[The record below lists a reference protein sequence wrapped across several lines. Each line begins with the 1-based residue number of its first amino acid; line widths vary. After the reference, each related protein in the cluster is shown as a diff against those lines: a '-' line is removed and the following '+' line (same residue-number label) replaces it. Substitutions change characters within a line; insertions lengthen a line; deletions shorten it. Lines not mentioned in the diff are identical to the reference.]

1 MKKIITVLMS
11 IMIILAVP
19 SLETSAVD
27 SVSVISGYYKNG
39 NVCVFMDLNND
50 NNLINGKYNIINNN
64 ILSDSPDVYPTKF
77 SEIDSTVNYV
87 FLIDVSTS
95 MPYYKE
101 QIGRIADSLLKNEKC
116 RVNVSVATFGEK
128 FTLVMHGLDNTGQIM
143 SVVNGL
149 DYTEEATDISGG
161 LSDAFDYISDHEM
174 KEKEVYEIILIT
186 DGIPYYEGDNTEE
199 NISKANNLLKEKIV
213 STPEVIVHS
222 VCFGNWDEDI
232 FRAVSFGTGMHESV
246 SSENTPEQ
254 IGKSIS
260 EFTDNLYFISMKDPI
275 NLYSERISVSFFS
288 FYNHQVYDLDNIRNY
303 DQIDFEFLPF
313 GEEIES
319 LPISSL
325 EEKTEEESS
334 EILVNSELSE
344 KTVPLSTTNDQKEN
358 QPIIILIIAGC
369 GALIL
374 IMVLVFILVRKAR
387 SRNSEAKSRSAA
399 IRMSVEIISGKYLTN
414 KKVLFLDRELLIG
427 TSKNCD
433 LVFEDEVMTQKNTRI
448 YIQDRIIFIED
459 LNETPNT
466 YLEGMKLFS
475 PNRLRSGNE
484 INIGNTVFKL
494 LF

>member
-11 IMIILAVP
+11 ILIILAVP

-64 ILSDSPDVYPTKF
+64 IISDSPDVYPTRF
-77 SEIDSTVNYV
+77 SEMDSTVNYV

-116 RVNVSVATFGEK
+116 RINASVATFGEK
-128 FTLVMHGLDNTGQIM
+128 FTLVKHGLNNAEKIIA
-143 SVVNGL
+143 VVNGL

-174 KEKEVYEIILIT
+174 KENEVYEIILIT
-186 DGIPYYEGDNTEE
+186 DGIPYYENDNTEE
-199 NISKANNLLKEKIV
+199 NISKVNNLLKEKIV

-232 FRAVSFGTGMHESV
+232 FKAVSLGTGLHESV

-254 IGKSIS
+254 IGGSIS
-260 EFTDNLYFISMKDPI
+260 EFTDNLYFISMKNPI

-288 FYNHQVYDLDNIRNY
+288 FYNHQVCDLENLRNY
-303 DQIDFEFLPF
+303 DQIDFDFLPF
-313 GEEIES
+313 GEEVDS
-319 LPISSL
+319 LPTSSP
-325 EEKTEEESS
+325 EEKSDEESS
-334 EILVNSELSE
+334 EILVSSELSE
-344 KTVPLSTTNDQKEN
+344 ETEPLSTTTEQKVN
-358 QPIIILIIAGC
+358 QTIIILIISGC
-369 GALIL
+369 GALIF
-374 IMVLVFILVRKAR
+374 IMVLVLILVRKGR
-387 SRNSEAKSRSAA
+387 SRNSEEKNRSTA
-399 IRMSVEIISGKYLTN
+399 IRVSVEIISGKYLTN
-414 KKVLFLDRELLIG
+414 KKVLFLDRELFIG
-427 TSKNCD
+427 TSKDCD
-433 LVFEDEVMTQKNTRI
+433 LVFDDEAMTQKNTRI
-448 YIQDRIIFIED
+448 YIQDRIIYIED

-484 INIGNTVFKL
+484 INIGNTIFKL